1 MASKKKPAKKAT
13 KSTKAKKA
21 AAAPAPP
28 ANPFAEVRCDGL
40 ALAVGAPGQE
50 AMAEALV
57 EQVVERNLTGNWKIH
72 RVNPE
77 ARDFELIPTPR
88 ISVARAFDLVAKLQE
103 DRDVEWAEPI
113 LDTPGV
119 EPEPMVAA
127 KLGMMPVTKAKAM
140 AAIGG
145 APSHQTCSTSTEWSL
160 DECKVKQAWQ
170 HPLPSHG
177 AGRRQGEGITV
188 GHPDTGYT
196 LHPEINDPQRLLT
209 TKGFD
214 FLDNDPDPK
223 DSLGGQSPGHGTAT
237 ASVIMS
243 GVGGPGATAPPHVS
257 GVAPLAKLVP
267 LRVSESVI
275 HFKFGTVTHAIEF
288 AAKNGHHVISM
299 SLGGPFKSQELL
311 NAIRRALDK
320 GIVLIAAAGNQWPF
334 VVYPAKFDEVI
345 AVAASNCKR
354 EKWDGSASGSDV
366 DVTAPGES
374 VWRAN
379 GKTQTVERSSGTSYA
394 TATTAGVCALWLAYH
409 GRDRLIAKYGAR
421 NVANVFKEILMK
433 TANVPQGW
441 DTKNMGAG
449 IVDALAV
456 LKAELPTSVAA
467 GGMKGLR
474 AARAA
479 AARPQTDF
487 DELMHFFPDQ
497 PRPKIRKNVA
507 ALLGVSDEELDDT
520 LRRHGP
526 EIKLHAAIDPEMR
539 RSIIRGPVA
548 AKAGAKALAAAPRP
562 PGMALSNTLK
572 KQMGG

>member
-1 MASKKKPAKKAT
+1 MASKKRPARKAAKKALR
-13 KSTKAKKA
+13 A
-21 AAAPAPP
+21 AAAPAP
-28 ANPFAEVRCDGL
+28 AGNPLAEVRCDGL

-50 AMAEALV
+50 ALAEALV
-57 EQVVERNLTGNWKIH
+57 EQVVQRNLSGNWKIH

-127 KLGMMPVTKAKAM
+127 RLGMMPPPKAKAM
-140 AAIGG
+140 ALG
-145 APSHQTCSTSTEWSL
+145 AAPAHQACSTSTDWSL

-177 AGRRQGEGITV
+177 SGRRQGEGIIV

-214 FLDNDPDPK
+214 FLSNDPDPK
-223 DSLGGQSPGHGTAT
+223 DSLSGSSPGHGTAT

-243 GVGGPGATAPPHVS
+243 GVGGPGAAAPPHVT
-257 GVAPLAKLVP
+257 GTAPLARLVP

-275 HFKFGTVTHAIEF
+275 HFKFGTVTHAVEF
-288 AAKNGHHVISM
+288 AARNGHHVVSM

-334 VVYPAKFDEVI
+334 VVYPARFDEVI
-345 AVAASNCKR
+345 AVAASNCR
-354 EKWDGSASGSDV
+354 HAKWDGSASGADV

-394 TATTAGVCALWLAYH
+394 TATTAGICALWLAYH

-433 TANVPQGW
+433 TANVPPNW
-441 DTKNMGAG
+441 DKKNMGAG

-467 GGMKGLR
+467 GGMKALR

-479 AARPQTDF
+479 APRPQTDF
-487 DELMHFFPDQ
+487 DDLMHFFPDQ
-497 PRPKIRKNVA
+497 PRPKIRKNLA
-507 ALLGVSDEELDDT
+507 ALLGVSDEELDDA
-520 LRRHGP
+520 LRRHGA
-526 EIKLHAAIDPEMR
+526 ELKLHAAIDPAMR
-539 RSIIRGPVA
+539 QSIIRGRVA

-562 PGMALSNTLK
+562 AGLSLSNGLRK
-572 KQMGG
+572 KMGV